1 MKPIDKEIM
10 NYNFISKM
18 QDKNPDIKYNP
29 ELLYQKDLS
38 LKKILKIQEIEKDEL
53 QKLEDEQFQ
62 LEEEYF
68 ETKDYDLISKIEE
81 IRFKINLITN

>member
-10 NYNFISKM
+10 NYNFIEKM
-18 QDKNPDIKYNP
+18 QNKNPDIKYNP
-29 ELLYQKDLS
+29 ELLYQKDLC

-68 ETKDYDLISKIEE
+68 ETKNENLIPIIEE
-81 IRFKINLITN
+81 IRIKINIITN